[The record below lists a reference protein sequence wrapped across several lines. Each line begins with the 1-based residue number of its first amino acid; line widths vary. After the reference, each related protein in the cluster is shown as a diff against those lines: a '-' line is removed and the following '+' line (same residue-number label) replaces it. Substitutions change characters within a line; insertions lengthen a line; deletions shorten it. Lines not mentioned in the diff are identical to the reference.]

1 MWSLV
6 GGPYLAAAGLLVLAG
21 VPKLADPMPLV
32 RALRSARLPSPATLP
47 ASRALV
53 RALAAL
59 EVLVG
64 AAALVAPG
72 RVTAAAVALS
82 YLVFSAF
89 VVLVLRRGGVLG
101 SCGCFGRPDT
111 PPTVAHLGVT
121 LLLAVAAAALAAV
134 PPQEAVWPSVS
145 GELLALV
152 GFAALLAWLAYLV
165 MAVLPA
171 TTPAAVRSAAP
182 GSATVRRS

>member
-6 GGPYLAAAGLLVLAG
+6 GGPFLAAAGLLVVAG
-21 VPKLADPMPLV
+21 APKLTDPMPLV
-32 RALRSARLPSPATLP
+32 RALRSARLP

-53 RALAAL
+53 RVLAGL

-64 AAALVAPG
+64 LAAVARPG
-72 RVTAAAVALS
+72 HLTAGAVALS
-82 YLVFSAF
+82 YLTFTAF
-89 VVLVLRRGGVLG
+89 VALVLRRGGVLG

-111 PPTVAHLGVT
+111 PPTVAHLAVT
-121 LLLAVAAAALAAV
+121 ALLAVAAGALAVA
-134 PPQEAVWPSVS
+134 PPQTSVWSDVDPA
-145 GELLALV
+145 LLVLV
-152 GFAALLAWLAYLV
+152 AFAALLAWLAYLV

-182 GSATVRRS
+182 TAATARRS